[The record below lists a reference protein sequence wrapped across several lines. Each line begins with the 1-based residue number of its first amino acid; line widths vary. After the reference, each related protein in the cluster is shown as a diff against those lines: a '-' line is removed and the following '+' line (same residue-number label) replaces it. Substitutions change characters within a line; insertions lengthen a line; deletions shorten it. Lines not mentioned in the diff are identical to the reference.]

1 MGAGRG
7 GLRIVRSSPQELPE
21 WISIGRLPSEAVV
34 QELVAEAHRRFS
46 RVEEG
51 ELAGYIPALAAANP
65 AHFGLAVAS
74 TEAQL
79 FEVGD
84 AQVPFSIQSISKPFL
99 YALVCEAIGE
109 REAREKLGVN
119 STGLPFNSVQAVE
132 RADDGLSN
140 PMVNAGAIAATS
152 LAPGDTLEAKWTFIQ
167 QGFSRFAGRSL
178 QLDEGVY
185 ASELATNRR
194 NLGIANLLEEQ
205 ACIWFDPEA
214 STDLYT
220 RQCSLSV
227 TTHDLALM
235 AATLANGGRQPQSG
249 EQVIAPR
256 IAQLVLAVMVTAG
269 LYETS
274 GDWIYDIGLPGK
286 SGVSGGMIT
295 VAPGKGGL
303 ATYSPP
309 LDRSGNSVRGQL
321 TAAFLSERLGLH
333 LLASRP
339 VGG

>member
-1 MGAGRG
+1 
-7 GLRIVRSSPQELPE
+7 VEQ
-21 WISIGRLPSEAVV
+21 
-34 QELVAEAHRRFS
+34 AHRRFKAVREG
-46 RVEEG
+46 RV
-51 ELAGYIPALAAANP
+51 ASYIPALAAADP
-65 AHFGLAVAS
+65 ELFAIAVAS
-74 TEAQL
+74 TGGQVFEAGQA
-79 FEVGD
+79 E
-84 AQVPFSIQSISKPFL
+84 QSFSIQSLSKPFL
-99 YALVCEAIGE
+99 YALICEAIGE
-109 REAREKLGVN
+109 REVRDKLGVN
-119 STGLPFNSVQAVE
+119 STGLPFNAVQAVE
-132 RADDGLSN
+132 RAEDGLSN

-152 LAPGDTLEAKWTFIQ
+152 LTPGESTEEKWAFIAA
-167 QGFSRFAGRSL
+167 GFSRFAGRHL
-178 QLDEGVY
+178 VVDEEVY

-205 ACIWFDPEA
+205 GGIWFDPEA

-220 RQCSLSV
+220 RQCALSV

-235 AATLANGGRQPQSG
+235 AATLANGGRHPRSG
-249 EQVIAPR
+249 EQVVAAPICR
-256 IAQLVLAVMVTAG
+256 AVLAVMVTAG

-309 LDRSGNSVRGQL
+309 LDSAGNSVRGQL

-333 LLASRP
+333 LLASAPALPGLGDR
-339 VGG
+339 GGAKPGDLDLISHST

>member
-1 MGAGRG
+1 MA
-7 GLRIVRSSPQELPE
+7 S
-21 WISIGRLPSEAVV
+21 WISTGHLPGAAVV
-34 QELVAEAHRRFS
+34 SDLVEQAHRRFQAV
-46 RVEEG
+46 REG
-51 ELAGYIPALAAANP
+51 AVASYIPALAAADP
-65 AHFGLAVAS
+65 ELFAIAVAS
-74 TEAQL
+74 TGGQVFEAG
-79 FEVGD
+79 EAG
-84 AQVPFSIQSISKPFL
+84 AAFSIQSLSKPFL
-99 YALVCEAIGE
+99 YALICEAIGE
-109 REAREKLGVN
+109 REARDKLGVN

-132 RADDGLSN
+132 RAEDGLSN

-152 LAPGDTLEAKWTFIQ
+152 LAPGESTEEKWAFIAA
-167 QGFSRFAGRSL
+167 GFSRFAGRPL
-178 QLDEGVY
+178 VVDEEVY

-205 ACIWFDPEA
+205 GGLWFDPEA

-220 RQCSLSV
+220 RQCALSV

-235 AATLANGGRQPQSG
+235 AATLANGGRHPRSG
-249 EQVIAPR
+249 EQVVAAPICR
-256 IAQLVLAVMVTAG
+256 AVLAVMVTAG

-309 LDRSGNSVRGQL
+309 LDGAGNSVRGQL

-333 LLASRP
+333 LLASEP
-339 VGG
+339 VV

>member
-1 MGAGRG
+1 MT
-7 GLRIVRSSPQELPE
+7 E
-21 WISIGRLPSEAVV
+21 WISTGHLPAEAVV
-34 QELVAEAHRRFS
+34 SELVAQAHRRFAA
-46 RVEEG
+46 VNEG
-51 ELAGYIPALAAANP
+51 KVATYIPALADADPERFAI
-65 AHFGLAVAS
+65 AVAS
-74 TEAQL
+74 TGGQMFAAGETRHA
-79 FEVGD
+79 
-84 AQVPFSIQSISKPFL
+84 FSIQSLSKPFL
-99 YALVCEAIGE
+99 YALICEAIGE
-109 REAREKLGVN
+109 RQAREKLGVN

-152 LAPGDTLEAKWTFIQ
+152 LAPGESAEEKWAFIAE
-167 QGFSRFAGRSL
+167 GFSRFAGRPL
-178 QLDEGVY
+178 AVDEQVY
-185 ASELATNRR
+185 ASELATNHR

-205 ACIWFDPEA
+205 GGIWFDPEA

-235 AATLANGGRQPQSG
+235 AATLANGGRHPLSG
-249 EQVIAPR
+249 EAVVAPA
-256 IAQLVLAVMVTAG
+256 ICQYVLAVMVTAG

-309 LDRSGNSVRGQL
+309 LDAAGNSVRGQL

-333 LLASRP
+333 LLASEP
-339 VGG
+339 APPG